1 MSLQDCNGMKTIG
14 LIGGMSWKSSALYYS
29 IINELVQKRFGGLH
43 SCKILMYS
51 ADFAEID
58 KMQNDGKWDELSHI
72 MADIGLKLQR
82 GGAECIA
89 ICCNTM
95 HKAAEELESKIAIP
109 LIHIADTTGNRIKQ
123 SNLSKVGLLG
133 TQFTMEQDFLKKR
146 IASKYGIDVIIPSKQ
161 EREFIHSIIYSEL
174 VVGLINEASRQKFK
188 GIIQNLCEL
197 GAEGII
203 LGCTEFPLLIS
214 SEDSL
219 IPLFNTTQIHA
230 EEIVN
235 FI

>member
-1 MSLQDCNGMKTIG
+1 MKIIG
-14 LIGGMSWKSSALYYS
+14 LIGGMSWKSSVLYYS

-58 KMQNDGKWDELSHI
+58 KMQNDGKWNELSHT
-72 MADIGLKLQR
+72 MVDIGLELQR
-82 GGAECIA
+82 GGADCLA

-95 HKAAEELESKIAIP
+95 HKIAEELESKIEIP
-109 LIHIADTTGNRIKQ
+109 LIHIADATGNRIKQ
-123 SNLSKVGLLG
+123 SNFSKVGLLG
-133 TQFTMEQDFLKKR
+133 TQFTMEQDFYKKR
-146 IASKYGIDVIIPSKQ
+146 IASKYGIDVIIPFKE
-161 EREFIHSIIYSEL
+161 EREIIHSIIYSEL
-174 VVGLINEASRQKFK
+174 VVGIINEASRRKYK

-214 SEDSL
+214 PEDSPV
-219 IPLFNTTQIHA
+219 PLFNTTQIHA
-230 EEIVN
+230 EQIVD

>member
-1 MSLQDCNGMKTIG
+1 MKTVG
-14 LIGGMSWKSSALYYS
+14 LIGGMSWESSALYYR

-58 KMQNDGKWDELSHI
+58 KMQKGGEWNELSRI
-72 MADIGLKLQR
+72 MVDIGSKLER
-82 GGAECIA
+82 EGAECLA

-95 HKAAEELESKIAIP
+95 HKVAEELERKVAIP
-109 LIHIADTTGNRIKQ
+109 LIHIADAAGNRIRQ
-123 SNLSKVGLLG
+123 SNLRKVGLLG
-133 TQFTMEQDFLKKR
+133 TNFTMEQDFYKQR
-146 IASKYGIDVIIPSKQ
+146 IASRYGIEVIVPSKQ
-161 EREFIHSIIYSEL
+161 ERESIHSIIYSEL
-174 VVGLINEASRQKFK
+174 VVGIINQTSRQKYQ
-188 GIIQNLCEL
+188 GIIQNLCKL

-214 SEDSL
+214 PEDSPV
-219 IPLFNTTQIHA
+219 PLFNTTQIHA
-230 EEIVN
+230 EAIVD

>member
-1 MSLQDCNGMKTIG
+1 MKTVG

-58 KMQNDGKWDELSHI
+58 KMQKDGEWNELSRI
-72 MADIGLKLQR
+72 MVDTGLKLET
-82 GGAECIA
+82 GGAECLA

-95 HKAAEELESKIAIP
+95 HKVAEELESRAAIP
-109 LIHIADTTGNRIKQ
+109 LIHIADATGNRIKQ

-133 TQFTMEQDFLKKR
+133 TQFTMEQDFYKKR
-146 IASKYGIDVIIPSKQ
+146 IASKYGIDVIVPSKQ
-161 EREFIHSIIYSEL
+161 EREIIHSIIYSEL
-174 VVGLINEASRQKFK
+174 VVGIIKQASRQKYQD
-188 GIIQNLCEL
+188 IIQNLCEL

-203 LGCTEFPLLIS
+203 LGCTEFPLLIRP
-214 SEDSL
+214 EDSPV
-219 IPLFNTTQIHA
+219 PLFNTTQIHA
-230 EEIVN
+230 EEIVD